1 MKWEISLVLDPTK
14 HFFWTVNTAGEAPH
28 CNKILLEPKKQLYKQ
43 KKKESKQKRL
53 YKPEQGE
60 KQNLAKE
67 A

>member
-1 MKWEISLVLDPTK
+1 MRDLISSWPNQT
-14 HFFWTVNTAGEAPH
+14 FFLNRKYSRGGPH
-28 CNKILLEPKKQLYKQ
+28 CNKFLLEPKKELYKQ
-43 KKKESKQKRL
+43 KKKVSKQKRL

>member
-1 MKWEISLVLDPTK
+1 VTQPNIFLNRKYSR
-14 HFFWTVNTAGEAPH
+14 GGPH
-28 CNKILLEPKKQLYKQ
+28 CNKILLEPKKELYKQ

-60 KQNLAKE
+60 KQNLAKD